1 MKFNPN
7 VTKSRKKNRKRYF
20 LSSSQEK
27 RKIMSSPLSKELKL
41 KYFIKSIPIRKEDEI
56 LVVRG
61 LHKGEIGKVV
71 QCQRK
76 IFKILIDKI
85 NRMKSNKTNVFIPI
99 SPSNV
104 VITKLILNSE
114 RKNFLE
120 KKKNIKKN
128 F

>member
-1 MKFNPN
+1 MKFNLN
-7 VTKSRKKNRKRYF
+7 VTKSRKKNRKRHF

-27 RKIMSSPLSKELKL
+27 RRNMVSPLSKELKL
-41 KYFIKSIPIRKEDEI
+41 KYFVKSIPIRKDDEV

-61 LHKGEIGKVV
+61 LHKGGIGKVV

-76 IFKILIDKI
+76 IFKVLIDQI

-120 KKKNIKKN
+120 KKKKN
-128 F
+128 